1 MIGKPPITLGDDT
14 SADWSIYDPDPET
27 DAGLWFLPGPDDEDD
42 DDPTAP
48 PLPKANQRPLVDLA
62 EWVAAEATLAGPLAQ
77 VSTRI
82 GALDERLR
90 RAPAGWRQRLALMEA
105 AALSWLALDRIS
117 VERLSLWHALRLSGV
132 QDDHQAL
139 AHAGWAVRRLSG
151 GVLPHVTSADDISQ
165 FLGRQD
171 PSGGA
176 QTMIS
181 GQTDER
187 VSDQIANWCD
197 LMGQAQVLHPISRA
211 AFGLHLWGPVG
222 LTDRSVGAALEA
234 AVLAA
239 RSAVAAQTGGALF
252 LPLALSG
259 IAGLRSGGVPT
270 DRLQRFYQGAGSATL
285 AALRHLDQLETWQAR
300 AEIALAHRSGRT
312 PKRLIGLLCS
322 WPMVSAPMAEA
333 ETGISRAA
341 IQRNLN
347 SMAET
352 GLIRE
357 ITGQGRYRVWAAK
370 I

>member
-1 MIGKPPITLGDDT
+1 MTGKPPITLGDNT
-14 SADWSIYDPDPET
+14 PADRSIYDTDPAPEA
-27 DAGLWFLPGPDDEDD
+27 DLWFLPGPDDEEEYN
-42 DDPTAP
+42 PAAA
-48 PLPKANQRPLVDLA
+48 PLPHASQRPLVDLA
-62 EWVAAEATLAGPLAQ
+62 GWVAAEATLAGPLAQ
-77 VSTRI
+77 VSARL

-90 RAPAGWRQRLALMEA
+90 RTPDGWRLRLALMET
-105 AALSWLALDRIS
+105 AALSWLAPDRIS

-151 GVLPHVTSADDISQ
+151 GVLPHVTSVGEIAQ

-171 PSGGA
+171 PAGGVHS
-176 QTMIS
+176 MIP
-181 GQTDER
+181 GQSDEKI
-187 VSDQIANWCD
+187 SDQIANWCD

-222 LTDRSVGAALEA
+222 LTERSVWAALEA

-239 RSAVAAQTGGALF
+239 RSAVAGQSGGALF

-259 IAGLRSGGVPT
+259 IAGLRSGGLPL
-270 DRLQRFYQGAGSATL
+270 DRLQRFYHGAGSATL
-285 AALRHLDQLETWQAR
+285 AALRHLDQLEAWQAR
-300 AEIALAHRSGRT
+300 AEITLAQQSGRT
-312 PKRLIGLLCS
+312 PKRLTGLLCS

-333 ETGISRAA
+333 ETGTSRAA
-341 IQRNLN
+341 VQRNLN

-357 ITGQGRYRVWAAK
+357 ITGQGRYRIWTAK